1 MVDISD
7 KFSTKEL
14 KSFIGKDLI
23 TLKDYSPAEIRT
35 VLELSHQIREHD
47 KTKFSHL
54 AAGKNIALLFEV
66 PSLRTRS
73 AFSVAIK
80 EIGGLVEYYSPNAI
94 HHDESLPDVARVI
107 SKFFDLI
114 IYRTKSD
121 ESIETLAEYA
131 EIPAINAMSPMFH
144 PVQALTDILTIQTY
158 CKNQSQIK
166 IINFGNESNVSNSL
180 MIAAVKSGYD
190 YIAVAPKEF
199 LPDRGLVSELNQIGK
214 QTGSQISVTDDMQSE
229 LLADA
234 DVVYTD
240 AWTLFAKTKEEN
252 ERRYKKL
259 EPYRVTTEV
268 MNRVGKENSIYMH
281 CLPAEHSSEHPLEVT
296 NDVFESK
303 ASVVF
308 EQAANKLYVVKALIA
323 LIFDRAESILL

>member
-14 KSFIGKDLI
+14 KSFIGKDLM

-35 VLELSHQIREHD
+35 VLELSHQIREND
-47 KTKFSHL
+47 KTKFSNL
-54 AAGKNIALLFEV
+54 AAGKNIALLFDV

-80 EIGGLVEYYSPNAI
+80 EIGGLVENYSPNAI
-94 HHDESLPDVARVI
+94 HHDEYLPDVARVI

-114 IYRTKSD
+114 IYRTKSH
-121 ESIETLAEYA
+121 ESLETLAEYA
-131 EIPAINAMSPMFH
+131 EIPAINAMSPRFH

-166 IINFGNESNVSNSL
+166 IINFGYNESNVSNSL
-180 MIAAVKSGYD
+180 LIAAVKSGYD

-199 LPDRGLVSELNQIGK
+199 LPDRGLVSELNQIAK

-240 AWTLFAKTKEEN
+240 TWTLIAQTKEEN

-259 EPYRVTTEV
+259 EPYRVTRSV

-323 LIFDRAESILL
+323 LIFDRAESIL